1 MGYRLIRS
9 SELER
14 ERAAAVAA
22 VDNARFDTRGEIAR
36 LTRWCEK
43 LDRDLEATFASGSDA
58 LARAS
63 TRETELLE
71 RLADMQGKLQ
81 AALTHS
87 DLVTVRVNVLEHEN
101 AQFRQL
107 AKPDVKV
114 IVPAVGKSPIG
125 AAMFDGAN
133 ADLFADVGDTEAE
146 RLRSIGM
153 LHDQVPAEGLVPVG
167 AAAIAPDGFKDE

>member
-1 MGYRLIRS
+1 VGYRLIRS

-43 LDRDLEATFASGSDA
+43 LDRDLEVSFATHDSAVFKAH
-58 LARAS
+58 AREVA
-63 TRETELLE
+63 LLE
-71 RLADMQGKLQ
+71 QMADLQGKLQ

-133 ADLFADVGDTEAE
+133 ADLFADVGDNEAE
-146 RLRSIGM
+146 RLRAIGM